1 MANQGDLATSG
12 DLKTEVIHHFESTSR
27 VVERHILE
35 LNVPT
40 LDCLELSVLRL
51 ANIQSGNLIDDRE
64 DWDSSSLSTLDAWYI
79 GSMRAYRHV
88 SEEEQIGGSEDVNN
102 IHLQMHDQKLNIDD
116 EDNACIEGFS

>member
-88 SEEEQIGGSEDVNN
+88 SEEHQIGGHEDVYN
-102 IHLQMHDQKLNIDD
+102 IPLQMHDQELNDDD
-116 EDNACIEGFS
+116 ENNACVQGFA